1 MCSALAVILGQT
13 LLKWQE
19 SQQQLQAYQSHSSIK
34 IPETRTWLKP
44 PRTTPELGSL
54 WPGGWNVPIGQT
66 LVTWLSL
73 EPIRSQ
79 LPEPCGLTVGG
90 GGSLKFTW
98 GVYLE
103 RGGLVTRQM
112 KTADPTKTGHKST
125 IHHLCLPYLRKPF
138 NLFDQ
143 FHP

>member
-1 MCSALAVILGQT
+1 MFSALAVILGQT

-34 IPETRTWLKP
+34 IPETRTWLKT

-79 LPEPCGLTVGG
+79 LPEPCGLTVGERWFPEIHLG
-90 GGSLKFTW
+90 CVPRKRRTSHQADKNSRSHLNWSQINNPSSLFT
-98 GVYLE
+98 
-103 RGGLVTRQM
+103 
-112 KTADPTKTGHKST
+112 
-125 IHHLCLPYLRKPF
+125 LP
-138 NLFDQ
+138 
-143 FHP
+143 